1 MEDTVNTGGVAPRAT
16 FTRGTANRGSTRGA
30 KGRAPAV
37 GGEPVKGLQ
46 VHWDQDPTR
55 TERLIRW
62 LLSHAADRHILFHD
76 KNTGQSSSAPPPAA
90 GDKPSG
96 RNKKEVRLAIAKCIF
111 EDDSVYG
118 EQYATNPDKFQLLK
132 EKYREHAK
140 SLKQTGG
147 GVAPG
152 TENNLREAIT
162 KTFPYFDDLDLIW
175 KGNPSFDARPFTS
188 NQQKNRAEEM
198 LSLVWGG
205 ATCPGDNPP
214 AADAAQGVTTD
225 AGQGENSGNFMA
237 ADGYGENEDFGVDHE
252 MYYGE
257 DQGDQGDQEDQE
269 GLGVW
274 NDDMDVGDEQLAD
287 DNAPEPVPP
296 FSRIQTWQ
304 QAVTPGSSRQARPST
319 GTRRHTLSWDS
330 CDAFKSADMAYRNA
344 TPMSIRPSSLS
355 DSRSQ
360 HRFVSPYSRS
370 SETSLTRGTSRKSSA
385 KRIKSDLQG
394 ELDSFKWE
402 VESLR
407 EERMQRNVGKYEYAL
422 QSKEL
427 AYRRKQATLQRTDAE
442 ASHRRQTEEKKLDIQ
457 FMDAQARMLEQE
469 AKNLCLKIRLA
480 ELQALQGGSPAGE
493 NVSRPENL

>member
-96 RNKKEVRLAIAKCIF
+96 RNKKEVHLAIAKCIF

-118 EQYATNPDKFQLLK
+118 EQYATNPDKFQLCVMNRLVTLK

-188 NQQKNRAEEM
+188 DQQKNRAEEM
-198 LSLVWGG
+198 LSLVRGG

-214 AADAAQGVTTD
+214 AA
-225 AGQGENSGNFMA
+225 
-237 ADGYGENEDFGVDHE
+237 
-252 MYYGE
+252 
-257 DQGDQGDQEDQE
+257 DQGDQEDQE

-319 GTRRHTLSWDS
+319 GTRRRTLSWDS
-330 CDAFKSADMAYRNA
+330 RDAFKSADMAYRNA
-344 TPMSIRPSSLS
+344 TPMSIRPSSSS

-407 EERMQRNVGKYEYAL
+407 EEWMQWNVGKYEYAL

-427 AYRRKQATLQRTDAE
+427 AYRREQATLQRTDAE

-469 AKNLCLKIRLA
+469 AKNLCLKICLA
-480 ELQALQGGSPAGE
+480 ELQALQGGSPTGE